1 MPHIRAPETGGLRKS
16 DPFLWNNLFSLLIL
30 LILGIREKSESGK
43 TGQCLVKEYG
53 GSLATTLTL
62 AMRFAVET
70 HFHFRKRMQYGPEL
84 IR

>member
-1 MPHIRAPETGGLRKS
+1 MEQPIFIT
-16 DPFLWNNLFSLLIL
+16 DFTD
-30 LILGIREKSESGK
+30 IREKSESGK

-84 IR
+84 IRSAEVSHSHLPSRAGTYLHWF